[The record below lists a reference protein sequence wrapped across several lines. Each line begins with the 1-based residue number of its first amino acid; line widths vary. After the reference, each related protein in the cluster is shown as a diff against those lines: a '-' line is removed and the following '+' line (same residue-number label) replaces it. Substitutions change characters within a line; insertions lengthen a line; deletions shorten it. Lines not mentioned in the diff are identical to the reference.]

1 MLSAMRSRFDDGFSS
16 SDRRLIE
23 HLYGTLLNRHVRR
36 SGCADCYRD
45 AYIELTYFINHTKT
59 LKTMSNYV
67 LKPGVVIHP
76 AGSSKFYA
84 NASITDEVA
93 EAYLAEFPKA
103 ISKFKSYPSDY
114 LSRIEAR
121 VNSATAAEAEAAA
134 AEAVTEEATTETTE
148 AEAVTEEATTETT
161 EAESATTAAT
171 KRRTKKTTAVDA

>member
-1 MLSAMRSRFDDGFSS
+1 MDYAEVRDMLSAMRSRFDDGFSS

-23 HLYGTLLNRHVRR
+23 HLYGALLNRHVRR

-76 AGSSKFYA
+76 AGSTKFYA

-121 VNSATAAEAEAAA
+121 VSSASATETEAAA
-134 AEAVTEEATTETTE
+134 AEAVTEEAT
-148 AEAVTEEATTETT
+148 VETT
-161 EAESATTAAT
+161 EAESVSTATT
-171 KRRTKKTTAVDA
+171 KRRTSKKATAANA